1 MLTQFLTVKA
11 AHPDCLLFYRMGDF
25 YELFFDDAVA
35 AAAALD
41 ITLTRRGR
49 VEGGDIPMCGV
60 PHHAAETYLA
70 RLIRQGF
77 RVAICEQTEDP
88 AAAKK
93 RGAKAVVQREVVRI
107 VTPGTLTEDSLLD
120 SRSHNFLMALA
131 AVGDGL
137 GAAWVDM
144 STGDFQLEPVT
155 PATVASVLARLSP
168 SEILIAEAVEKRAD
182 LATALSDWR
191 AVISP
196 LPGARFDSENGR
208 RRLEAQFEVG
218 ALDGFGA
225 FERAEVAAAGAL
237 IDYLELT
244 QKGNL
249 PRLAPPRRGRAGTRV
264 EIDPATRRNLELTQT
279 LAGGRKGSLLSVID
293 LTRTG
298 AGARLL
304 AARLAAPLTDPAAIN

>member
-1 MLTQFLTVKA
+1 
-11 AHPDCLLFYRMGDF
+11 MGCP
-25 YELFFDDAVA
+25 A
-35 AAAALD
+35 
-41 ITLTRRGR
+41 
-49 VEGGDIPMCGV
+49 
-60 PHHAAETYLA
+60 AAETYLA

-107 VTPGTLTEDSLLD
+107 VTPGTLTEDGLLD

-155 PATVASVLARLSP
+155 PATVASVLARLNP
-168 SEILIAEAVEKRAD
+168 GEILIAEAVKSAPF
-182 LATALSDWR
+182 ATALSDWR

-218 ALDGFGA
+218 ALDGFRA

-249 PRLAPPRRGRAGTRV
+249 PRLAPPRRAV
-264 EIDPATRRNLELTQT
+264 PARGWKSIRR
-279 LAGGRKGSLLSVID
+279 
-293 LTRTG
+293 
-298 AGARLL
+298 
-304 AARLAAPLTDPAAIN
+304 PAAIGIDTDPRRRSER